1 MSHVDQKNKFWDVI
15 NFWIS
20 WLNFGWFNFG
30 WLICSWKVTLFG
42 VSTYLKDETQVKL
55 MEYRV
60 TKFEWG
66 PEAML

>member
-15 NFWIS
+15 NFWNS

-30 WLICSWKVTLFG
+30 NLQLEGHSIG